1 MINYLNPQTPLIQG
15 QGQAS
20 REMSS
25 WMRQVS
31 ESGNGV
37 TSPGDIDIPVVTAS
51 PYSYNAI
58 STGTVYNSGGTVTAL
73 ALIRNGVT
81 LNIPVA
87 TTFIPVSA
95 GDTVQFTYSSAPSV
109 RFLPR

>member
-31 ESGNGV
+31 ENGNGV
-37 TSPGDIDIPVVTAS
+37 TTPADIDTPTVTAS

-58 STGTVYNSGGTVTAL
+58 STGTVYNNGGTVTGL

-81 LNIPVA
+81 LNIPVT
-87 TTFIPVSA
+87 TTFVPVSA
-95 GDTVQFTYSSAPSV
+95 GDTVQFTYSSPPNV

>member
-1 MINYLNPQTPLIQG
+1 MINALNPQTPLIQG

-37 TSPGDIDIPVVTAS
+37 SSPSDIDSPTVGSS
-51 PYSYNAI
+51 PYSYAAI

-81 LNIPVA
+81 LNLPIA

-95 GDTVQFTYSSAPSV
+95 GDAVRFTYSSAPTV
-109 RFLPR
+109 RFIPL